1 MTPDAGPTTPGWL
14 RPFGLTERR
23 ASVLVLVLV
32 AGVMILAIVLR
43 DRLPGVET
51 LGYPAVFIV
60 SVVGNATLLFPV
72 PALLV
77 VCTGGIL
84 LNPLLVGITGGAG
97 QALGEMTGYLA
108 GMGGQSLITKNRIYM
123 RIQPWMQKRGWIAVL
138 IFAIIPNPIFDFIGL
153 AAGASRMP
161 VWKFLAA
168 ATIGKTLRSILVAYS
183 CTYGWP
189 YVQDFFRVLDT
200 PTS

>member
-1 MTPDAGPTTPGWL
+1 MTPVGGPTTPGWL
-14 RPFGLTERR
+14 RWLGLSERP

-32 AGVMILAIVLR
+32 VVVMVLAYALR

-51 LGYPAVFIV
+51 LGYPAVFLV
-60 SVVGNATLLFPV
+60 SLVGNATLLFPV

-77 VCTGGIL
+77 VCTGGLL
-84 LNPLLVGITGGAG
+84 LNPLLVGMTGGTG

-108 GMGGQSLITKNRIYM
+108 GFGGQGLMTQNRIFT
-123 RIQPWMQKRGWIAVL
+123 RVQPWMQKRGWIVVVV
-138 IFAIIPNPIFDFIGL
+138 FAIIPNPIFDFIGL

-168 ATIGKTLRSILVAYS
+168 ATVGKTIRSVALA
-183 CTYGWP
+183 YGCN
-189 YVQDFFRVLDT
+189 YGYDLFQVLDT

>member
-14 RPFGLTERR
+14 RRLGLSERH

-32 AGVMILAIVLR
+32 AIILVIAFVLR
-43 DRLPGVET
+43 DRVPGVET
-51 LGYPAVFIV
+51 LGYPAVFLV
-60 SVVGNATLLFPV
+60 SLIGSATLLFPV
-72 PALLV
+72 PAILA

-84 LNPLLVGITGGAG
+84 LNPLLVGITGGPG

-108 GMGGQSLITKNRIYM
+108 GMGGQGLITKNRLY
-123 RIQPWMQKRGWIAVL
+123 RRVQPVMQKRGWIAVL
-138 IFAIIPNPIFDFIGL
+138 VFALIPNPLFDIIGL

-168 ATIGKTLRSILVAYS
+168 ATVGKTIRSVTVAYG
-183 CTYGWP
+183 CNYG
-189 YVQDFFRVLDT
+189 YDFFLVLDAPT
-200 PTS
+200 P